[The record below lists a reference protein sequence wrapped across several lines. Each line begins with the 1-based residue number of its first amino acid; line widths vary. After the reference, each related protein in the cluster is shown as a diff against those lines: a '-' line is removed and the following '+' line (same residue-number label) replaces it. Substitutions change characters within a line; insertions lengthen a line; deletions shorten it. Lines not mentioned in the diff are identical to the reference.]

1 MNSLDEIYK
10 VACAEI
16 GIDPDAA
23 TCLLTRDM
31 KGELAK
37 KDDESIQ
44 NLEPHEITE
53 KVKECN
59 KYMRNLV
66 NSDYLSNHYK
76 SILKTIDEYFM
87 FRKQFSNYYA
97 SNSFLTYAMRLFDNT
112 HQNLRIC
119 TRHGR

>member
-44 NLEPHEITE
+44 NLEPHEINE

-87 FRKQFSNYYA
+87 FRKAIQ
-97 SNSFLTYAMRLFDNT
+97 
-112 HQNLRIC
+112 
-119 TRHGR
+119 